1 MLHPSHQA
9 MEAVMKILH
18 LDSSITGKQSVS
30 QTLSTEIVT
39 ALAAHHTG
47 AEITY
52 HDLANEPL
60 LHLSP
65 AHLAA
70 FQGGP
75 VEDAALGQD
84 LAQGGRYLEELFA
97 ADVLVIGVPMYNF
110 GIPTQL
116 KAWIDRVLVAGK
128 TFRYT
133 EKGPIG
139 LLPASKKVYIVTSSG
154 GIYSGDSPAKVLE
167 HDESYLRAVLGHI
180 GLKDVTV
187 VRAEG
192 VNISPDMRRTTLDD
206 ARRTIRDIHTSRL
219 AA

>member
-1 MLHPSHQA
+1 
-9 MEAVMKILH
+9 METVMKILH
-18 LDSSITGKQSVS
+18 LDSSITGAQSVS
-30 QTLSTEIVT
+30 HTLSTEIVT
-39 ALAAHHTG
+39 ALAARHTG
-47 AEITY
+47 AEVTY

-75 VEDAALGQD
+75 IEDAAVGQD
-84 LAQGGRYLEELFA
+84 LAQGGRYLEELLA
-97 ADVLVIGVPMYNF
+97 TDVLVIGVPMYNF

-116 KAWIDRVLVAGK
+116 KAWIDRVVVAGK

-133 EKGPIG
+133 AQGPEG
-139 LLPASKKVYIVTSSG
+139 LLCAGKKSFIFTSSG
-154 GIYSGDSPAKVLE
+154 GIYSGDSPAKFLE

-180 GLKDVTV
+180 GLTDVTV
-187 VRAEG
+187 IRAEG
-192 VNISPDMRRTTLDD
+192 VNISADVRRTSLDG
-206 ARRTIRDIHTSRL
+206 ARRMIRGTDITKL

>member
-1 MLHPSHQA
+1 
-9 MEAVMKILH
+9 MKILH

-30 QTLSTEIVT
+30 RTLSTEIVA
-39 ALAAHHTG
+39 ALAARHSGT
-47 AEITY
+47 EVTY

-65 AHLAA
+65 EHLAV

-75 VEDAALGQD
+75 VESATLGQD

-116 KAWIDRVLVAGK
+116 KAWIDRVVVAGE

-133 EKGPIG
+133 ERGPEG
-139 LLPASKKVYIVTSSG
+139 LLTGKKVLLATSSG
-154 GIYSGDSPAKVLE
+154 GLYSGNSPAKVLE
-167 HDESYLRAVLGHI
+167 HSESYLKAVLGHI

-187 VRAEG
+187 IRAEG
-192 VNISPDMRRTTLDD
+192 VNISPDARQTALNN
-206 ARRTIRDIHTSRL
+206 ARRAISEIDRVKL